1 MDEALALIDERG
13 LAAMTLRE
21 IARRIGVSHAA
32 PYRHFADRRAL
43 LTALSAEGSALL
55 AARIHAALDAAGGD
69 LRARF
74 LAAGFAYVR
83 FALDHPAL
91 FQVMYSSELDA
102 EDPTL
107 RAAKQETFGILL
119 RFIAEAQRQGA
130 FPPGDV
136 EALAIPIWAMH
147 HGLAT
152 LAATRAFA
160 GCGASGLRRIVDD
173 AHARLLDG
181 LLQGPR
187 PMAEQGPAAAD
198 EEQRHGPA
206 SPQPSPALPP
216 APGPGT
222 PVKATSSTQ
231 TRYPSRKRHG
241 RSPE

>member
-13 LAAMTLRE
+13 LEAMTLRE

-55 AARIHAALDAAGGD
+55 AERINAALDAAGGD

-91 FQVMYSSELDA
+91 FQVMFSAELDA
-102 EDPTL
+102 EDPAL
-107 RAAKQETFGILL
+107 LAAKQGTFGILL

-152 LAATRAFA
+152 LAATRAFE
-160 GCGASGLRRIVDD
+160 GCGAAGLRRIVDD
-173 AHARLLDG
+173 AHERLLDG
-181 LLQGPR
+181 LLRGAR
-187 PMAEQGPAAAD
+187 PAAEQGPAAVD
-198 EEQRHGPA
+198 EEQPRGPA
-206 SPQPSPALPP
+206 SSKTPPALPACSQPQDPREGDLEP
-216 APGPGT
+216 ANALSLLRVIRREP
-222 PVKATSSTQ
+222 
-231 TRYPSRKRHG
+231 
-241 RSPE
+241 